1 MQYDK
6 RKKAEKI
13 IKIIDKNPEMYLITH
28 YSCESFY
35 DITDGRTPRITSI
48 AVYNFESA
56 QTDSFSLHKIAERKH
71 IDLSEIEDK
80 YDQLEKQMLTEFFK
94 YAKEHKEYKWIHWN
108 MRDMNYGFKAIENR
122 YLVLGGTPFYIPD
135 TNKIDL
141 SRLLIQYYGVGYI
154 DHPRMEK
161 LIDYN
166 HISAKDFLSGADE
179 AIAFENKEYVK
190 LHMSTLRKVDVF
202 ANILN
207 RVINN
212 KLKVKSK
219 WYEMYGLSFQGIF
232 NYCREKWWIQL
243 IWSAILLLLG
253 AILGK
258 LI

>member
-1 MQYDK
+1 
-6 RKKAEKI
+6 
-13 IKIIDKNPEMYLITH
+13 
-28 YSCESFY
+28 
-35 DITDGRTPRITSI
+35 
-48 AVYNFESA
+48 
-56 QTDSFSLHKIAERKH
+56 
-71 IDLSEIEDK
+71 
-80 YDQLEKQMLTEFFK
+80 
-94 YAKEHKEYKWIHWN
+94 

-122 YLVLGGTPFYIPD
+122 FLVLGGNPFIIND
-135 TNKIDL
+135 SNKIDL

-166 HISAKDFLSGADE
+166 HISAKDFLSGAEE
-179 AIAFENKEYVK
+179 AKAFENKEYVK

-207 RVINN
+207 RVINK

-219 WYEMYGLSFQGIF
+219 WYEMYGLSFQGVF

-243 IWSAILLLLG
+243 LWSALLLVLG

-258 LI
+258 II

>member
-1 MQYDK
+1 
-6 RKKAEKI
+6 
-13 IKIIDKNPEMYLITH
+13 
-28 YSCESFY
+28 
-35 DITDGRTPRITSI
+35 
-48 AVYNFESA
+48 
-56 QTDSFSLHKIAERKH
+56 
-71 IDLSEIEDK
+71 
-80 YDQLEKQMLTEFFK
+80 MLTEFFK

-122 YLVLGGTPFYIPD
+122 FLVLGGNPFIIND
-135 TNKIDL
+135 SNKIDL

-166 HISAKDFLSGADE
+166 HISAKDFLSGAEE
-179 AIAFENKEYVK
+179 AKAFENKEYVK

-207 RVINN
+207 RVINK

-219 WYEMYGLSFQGIF
+219 WYEMYGLSFQGVF

-243 IWSAILLLLG
+243 LWSALLLVLG

-258 LI
+258 II